1 MTKPIQIRN
10 EQVVR
15 DLREL
20 ALRRGLPITQTVA
33 ELARKELARDLRNRS
48 AVDHSRAIDETVAR
62 FQAAVKAYAGRLLT
76 DDDLYDDNGL
86 PR

>member
-20 ALRRGLPITQTVA
+20 ALHRGLPITQTVA
-33 ELARKELARDLRNRS
+33 ELARKELERDLRNRS